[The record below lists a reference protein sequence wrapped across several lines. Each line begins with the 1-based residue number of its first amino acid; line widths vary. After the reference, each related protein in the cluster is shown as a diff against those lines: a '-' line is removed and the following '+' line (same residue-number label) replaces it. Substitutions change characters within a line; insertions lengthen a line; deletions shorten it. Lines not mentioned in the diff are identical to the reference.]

1 MVEVGVG
8 VGVRIRVWRR
18 AASSTRRQ
26 VCSAPSCPPPQLESQ
41 IRTCVISLRFRLQE
55 NQQRATVL
63 QQEREYYSS
72 QAHTLQQSLSQLT
85 ADKQQTEAE
94 LKVRR
99 RRLRVGAG
107 VLAERC

>member
-1 MVEVGVG
+1 MALGLG
-8 VGVRIRVWRR
+8 LGSSCWLNP
-18 AASSTRRQ
+18 AAGLLRPLPTSS
-26 VCSAPSCPPPQLESQ
+26 AGEP

-55 NQQRATVL
+55 NQQRAKVL

-94 LKVRR
+94 LKVRQR
-99 RRLRVGAG
+99 HLTIT
-107 VLAERC
+107 LEF